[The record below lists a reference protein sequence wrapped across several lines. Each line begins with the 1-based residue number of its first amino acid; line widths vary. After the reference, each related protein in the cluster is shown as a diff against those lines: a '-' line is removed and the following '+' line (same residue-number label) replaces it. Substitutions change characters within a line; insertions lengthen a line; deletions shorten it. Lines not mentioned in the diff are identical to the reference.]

1 MRSSSASYRASDTLA
16 SFGAAGVLA
25 LRAAEF
31 LDAEVLDA
39 EVLDAEVLDADVL
52 AVEVFDAPAGL
63 LFAIRSV
70 QRR

>member
-1 MRSSSASYRASDTLA
+1 MAR
-16 SFGAAGVLA
+16 FGAAGVLA

-31 LDAEVLDA
+31 LDAD
-39 EVLDAEVLDADVL
+39 VLDADVL